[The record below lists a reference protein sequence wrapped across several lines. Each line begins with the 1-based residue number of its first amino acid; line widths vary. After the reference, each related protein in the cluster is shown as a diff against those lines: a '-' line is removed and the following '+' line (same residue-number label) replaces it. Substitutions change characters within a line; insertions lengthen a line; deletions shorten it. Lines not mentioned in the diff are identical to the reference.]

1 MSEQDKPWC
10 FICGYGV
17 DDCTMCK
24 RDEPGQLGL
33 FDAEVLIEQDLADAE
48 ASHQAM
54 RPTSSS
60 VSSRMEKYRPADS
73 PRMAPTLVAR
83 Q

>member
-10 FICGYGV
+10 FICGYDV

-33 FDAEVLIEQDLADAE
+33 FDANFVL
-48 ASHQAM
+48 
-54 RPTSSS
+54 TSEL
-60 VSSRMEKYRPADS
+60 SSRERRCWLGRSEK
-73 PRMAPTLVAR
+73 T
-83 Q
+83 

>member
-10 FICGYGV
+10 FICGYDV

-33 FDAEVLIEQDLADAE
+33 FDGHRSGPYYITPSQGQVAVDRPNRAWGCAQDCWGW
-48 ASHQAM
+48 
-54 RPTSSS
+54 
-60 VSSRMEKYRPADS
+60 S
-73 PRMAPTLVAR
+73 PPRK
-83 Q
+83 